1 MLQKKGAV
9 EKSTTQEG
17 SPDVAGLKCL
27 VKWEKS
33 NGKNMLKKELWVV
46 SSRYHNMSIKDIHS
60 SDAQFSVHPF
70 KNFITNYKNLKK
82 KMMKRVQVD
91 SNNQAVSQHKKS
103 YP

>member
-33 NGKNMLKKELWVV
+33 NGKNMLK
-46 SSRYHNMSIKDIHS
+46 
-60 SDAQFSVHPF
+60 
-70 KNFITNYKNLKK
+70 
-82 KMMKRVQVD
+82 
-91 SNNQAVSQHKKS
+91 
-103 YP
+103 